1 MKKIKILVLLSSI
14 VFIYIIYNFNNKNYI
29 NYVALGDN
37 LALGENSYGMITYS
51 YSDYFKDYL
60 EKNKKLTLYT
70 KDYSKKKY
78 TIKNLYNDILLDS
91 KIQIGKYTY
100 NIKQVLRDSD
110 ILSISIGLND
120 IIYEYNTTNKLLTEY
135 QEDRI
140 IDNVFFN
147 YKELINEIKKYY
159 TKKIYILGYYT
170 NNTKYDNLI
179 LKLNKKYKNYAS
191 KNNFYYIDISDL
203 GRNKDYF
210 DNPNSYYPNANGY
223 RKIAEKLIKTYE
235 K

>member
-1 MKKIKILVLLSSI
+1 MKKIKILVLLSNI
-14 VFIYIIYNFNNKNYI
+14 VFIYIIYIFNNKNYI

-110 ILSISIGLND
+110 ILSISIGLN
-120 IIYEYNTTNKLLTEY
+120 
-135 QEDRI
+135 R
-140 IDNVFFN
+140 F
-147 YKELINEIKKYY
+147 
-159 TKKIYILGYYT
+159 
-170 NNTKYDNLI
+170 
-179 LKLNKKYKNYAS
+179 
-191 KNNFYYIDISDL
+191 IS
-203 GRNKDYF
+203 
-210 DNPNSYYPNANGY
+210 S
-223 RKIAEKLIKTYE
+223 
-235 K
+235 